1 MGCQLGAAAQT
12 GPEACAFSL
21 RGMRKKT
28 AVLAL
33 GQFDAAHRAA
43 VDAGGCDPG
52 KKAAV
57 KPGVAGLDGSVAGV
71 CRQADAGLGL
81 LRLHGIDLIRTDCF
95 E

>member
-28 AVLAL
+28 AVFAL

-43 VDAGGCDPG
+43 VNASRCDGCEE
-52 KKAAV
+52 AAV
-57 KPGVAGLDGSVAGV
+57 KPGVAGLDGSVAGL
-71 CRQADAGLGL
+71 CRQADAGFGL
-81 LRLHGIDLIRTDCF
+81 LGLHGIDLIRTDGF